1 MAPETSFFQNPGYKR
16 SFTDVPLEGDK
27 IATQPFIEACE
38 SLTVIFEYLSAAF
51 SVVSKDLNGN
61 ITVSPQPVERVCTN
75 CPGEQDADASS
86 CPAENQDTLRGG
98 S

>member
-16 SFTDVPLEGDK
+16 SYTDVPLEGDK

-38 SLTVIFEYLSAAF
+38 SLTVIFEYLSGAF

-61 ITVSPQPVERVCTN
+61 IAVSPF
-75 CPGEQDADASS
+75 S
-86 CPAENQDTLRGG
+86 
-98 S
+98 

>member
-16 SFTDVPLEGDK
+16 SWTDVPLEGDK
-27 IATQPFIEACE
+27 ISTKEFIEACE

-61 ITVSPQPVERVCTN
+61 ITVR
-75 CPGEQDADASS
+75 QDQRTYQVRYT
-86 CPAENQDTLRGG
+86 C
-98 S
+98 

>member
-27 IATQPFIEACE
+27 IATKEFIEACE
-38 SLTVIFEYLSAAF
+38 SLTVIFEYLSGAF

-61 ITVSPQPVERVCTN
+61 ITVCSLDSKLPPPSVSKDMILMASRPV
-75 CPGEQDADASS
+75 
-86 CPAENQDTLRGG
+86 L
-98 S
+98 